1 MTGKELKEILRKYGF
16 NNSQFAEL
24 VGVDKSTIGK
34 YLKGDLA
41 ISDSRAKLINL
52 ALEDLSM
59 WPVEQRSISAPINL
73 KAFRK
78 QCRVK
83 QSEITE
89 LLGKSQPWI
98 SQVENGQGFL
108 TREEEDKIIDRWPE
122 ADRFRGAGRG
132 GVGKQ
137 EAETATL
144 IDSLRDHLEMNKK
157 YIARLEKDLD
167 NYELTIKVLRENAEF
182 QRKGAEEQNGG
193 DQAG

>member
-41 ISDSRAKLINL
+41 ISDSRAKLINM
-52 ALEDLSM
+52 ALGDLSM
-59 WPVEQRSISAPINL
+59 WPAEQRSISAPIDL

-78 QCRVK
+78 HCRVK

-98 SQVENGQGFL
+98 SQIENGQGSL
-108 TREEEDKIIDRWPE
+108 TREEEDKIIARWPE
-122 ADRFRGAGRG
+122 AERYKVAREED
-132 GVGKQ
+132 VGM
-137 EAETATL
+137 EVGTATL
-144 IDSLRDHLEMNKK
+144 INSLRDHLETNKK
-157 YIARLEKDLD
+157 YIERLEKDLD
-167 NYELTIKVLRENAEF
+167 NYELTIKILRENAEF
-182 QRKGAEEQNGG
+182 QRKDAKKQNGR
-193 DQAG
+193 DQTG